1 MAKGPDSSSFFFFSI
16 LRITRVRIYRDM
28 IEAFQA
34 KDIMTSELKIVMVD
48 AKGYDERGVDIGGVF
63 WDAISCFWQEFNDSS
78 TLGER
83 ERVPSL
89 RHDFQ
94 SNEWSAIGRILA
106 KGFLDLGYFPCMRSQ
121 AFIASVLF
129 GENSVYDETLL
140 KPRITSPK
148 TKTRCC
154 WSTQRKFRC

>member
-1 MAKGPDSSSFFFFSI
+1 MVKGPDSSFFFSSI
-16 LRITRVRIYRDM
+16 LRISRARIYCDM

-48 AKGYDERGVDIGGVF
+48 AKGNNERGVDVGGVYR
-63 WDAISCFWQEFNDSS
+63 DAISCFWQEFNDSS

-94 SNEWSAIGRILA
+94 SNEWSAIG
-106 KGFLDLGYFPCMRSQ
+106 
-121 AFIASVLF
+121 
-129 GENSVYDETLL
+129 
-140 KPRITSPK
+140 
-148 TKTRCC
+148 
-154 WSTQRKFRC
+154 